1 MSEYSANRGNIL
13 EEAWLPA
20 NEGWRVLTQ
29 PGRARRG
36 YRPRVPDLEPG
47 ARWPGIL
54 LFLSPHAWVL

>member
-13 EEAWLPA
+13 EEAWLSA
-20 NEGWRVLTQ
+20 NEDWRVLTQ

-47 ARWPGIL
+47 AR
-54 LFLSPHAWVL
+54 